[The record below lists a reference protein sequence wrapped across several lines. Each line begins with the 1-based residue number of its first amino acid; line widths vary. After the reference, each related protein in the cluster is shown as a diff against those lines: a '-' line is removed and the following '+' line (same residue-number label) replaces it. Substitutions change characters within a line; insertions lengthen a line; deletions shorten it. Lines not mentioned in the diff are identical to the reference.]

1 MDLKLILMTVKTVLK
16 KDATEGI
23 AEGQV
28 TAQKDVADQDPESVE
43 EIVKEIVK
51 K

>member
-1 MDLKLILMTVKTVLK
+1 MLFRS
-16 KDATEGI
+16 DATEGV

>member
-1 MDLKLILMTVKTVLK
+1 MTVKTVLK

-28 TAQKDVADQDPESVE
+28 TAQKDVTAQKQESVE
-43 EIVKEIVK
+43 QIVKDIVEK
-51 K
+51 